1 MAVTEME
8 TDLVLDIDE
17 IEEEV
22 KQETRTYN
30 IDFLN
35 GRIDG
40 MIDGS
45 DALEQAIRKILMTER
60 YKNLIYSEDYGCEI
74 KDTMMSN
81 ENTDSFLEAEI
92 PVLIQEALLEDER
105 ILDVSNFEFYI
116 IPNSIDS
123 LIVTFDVS
131 TIYGVISMEEA
142 IV

>member
-1 MAVTEME
+1 ME

-45 DALEQAIRKILMTER
+45 DALEQAI
-60 YKNLIYSEDYGCEI
+60 
-74 KDTMMSN
+74 
-81 ENTDSFLEAEI
+81 
-92 PVLIQEALLEDER
+92 
-105 ILDVSNFEFYI
+105 
-116 IPNSIDS
+116 
-123 LIVTFDVS
+123 
-131 TIYGVISMEEA
+131 
-142 IV
+142 

>member
-1 MAVTEME
+1 ME

-105 ILDVSNFEFYI
+105 ILDVINFEFYI

>member
-1 MAVTEME
+1 
-8 TDLVLDIDE
+8 
-17 IEEEV
+17 
-22 KQETRTYN
+22 
-30 IDFLN
+30 
-35 GRIDG
+35 
-40 MIDGS
+40 
-45 DALEQAIRKILMTER
+45 
-60 YKNLIYSEDYGCEI
+60 
-74 KDTMMSN
+74 MMSN